1 MLHDFLVLDILSIN
15 NKSIP
20 LWLLVTISSE
30 SQHFYLE
37 ELIWQ
42 SPLVDNIEQIPIP
55 WWTSCGYS
63 LYKPWYKLIKAR
75 LILLLKGL

>member
-42 SPLVDNIEQIPIP
+42 SPLVDNTVRVSNKYPSPGEQAVVIVF
-55 WWTSCGYS
+55 TF
-63 LYKPWYKLIKAR
+63 
-75 LILLLKGL
+75 